1 MTEPIGN
8 DGAPLGDDRFAHLN
22 SPSVWDS
29 TRFGFSQAVVS
40 PPGRIAWVSGQVGWD
55 TDRQMID
62 PTLAGQ
68 VRNALENLARI
79 LVGVGGTLAEVTSLR
94 IYVVADFDEELEE
107 IDDALNRHVER
118 GRGPA
123 TTWIRVAGLVRPE
136 LKVEIE
142 ATAVLPEPPPDP

>member
-8 DGAPLGDDRFAHLN
+8 DGAPLGDDRFAHVN
-22 SPSVWDS
+22 PASVWHS

-55 TDRQMID
+55 TDRRMVD

-68 VRNALENLARI
+68 VRNALANLARI
-79 LVGVGGTLAEVTSLR
+79 LVEVGGTLAYVTSLR
-94 IYVVADFDEELEE
+94 IYMVADFDEELQE
-107 IDDALNRHVER
+107 IDDTLNRHFER

-136 LKVEIE
+136 LKAEIE
-142 ATAVLPEPPPDP
+142 ATAVLPDPPPAP